1 MTKAIDLDIYG
12 YHDISIN
19 LTVRE
24 INDLYKSLIRLV
36 HDIRE
41 KNYKIFAKSF
51 IESIER
57 RDIARAYD
65 FFNELFQK
73 DEAIKKHLLLE
84 SAYENMDALE
94 QLMNGDEYQ
103 ASCSTLIDLKV
114 ELRILAL
121 AMHTRH
127 LLHEIELL
135 QLQEERDNSA
145 IDDWAPP
152 DNFECGT
159 DDEQEIWKDH
169 RKKS

>member
-127 LLHEIELL
+127 LLHEMELL
-135 QLQEERDNSA
+135 QLEEERDNSA
-145 IDDWAPP
+145 IDDWVPP
-152 DNFECGT
+152 DNFEYGT

>member
-1 MTKAIDLDIYG
+1 MTKAIDLEIYG
-12 YHDISIN
+12 YHDISIT
-19 LTVRE
+19 LTARE

-36 HDIRE
+36 QDIRE
-41 KNYKIFAKSF
+41 NSHKIFEKSF

-65 FFNELFQK
+65 FFKELFQK
-73 DEAIKKHLLLE
+73 DETIKKHLLLE
-84 SAYENMDALE
+84 SSYENMDALE

-103 ASCSTLIDLKV
+103 ASCSALIDLKV

-127 LLHEIELL
+127 LLHEMEFLQIEA
-135 QLQEERDNSA
+135 ERDNSA

-152 DNFECGT
+152 DNFKYGT
-159 DDEQEIWKDH
+159 DDEQEIWRDH
-169 RKKS
+169 HKKS